1 MARACLNGHHTYITR
16 YTDDSLN
23 PLSNRIIMTC
33 KCVGYTI
40 IDKVDKLIASSE
52 EGYFLPND
60 DTTLL
65 MILERCFGAVKYED
79 IVNTL
84 KYAVEIGYYDKRLL
98 DEERIFTSREA
109 QKMHFDASINRQ
121 ETYILAKYSLL
132 EKEDIKRYGLVKKY
146 GKLVKTTKKVEK
158 SGISTISNEISSLSL
173 NENSLSL
180 EQKPVSYLHKVNKTK
195 VKKNIIKRKE
205 REIKKEDTK
214 LEENSDSES
223 YSISDSNY
231 MDNPHLV
238 VQQLLNNNL
247 LNEEKNI
254 LDIQLINS
262 FCFGLNKQH
271 NFLDIC
277 KASKKVISSWIE
289 KNNSG
294 EEIGDAYSWFT
305 AGMEKQ
311 LEKASNK
318 DTVINASYPVEEN
331 ENLTASSEAEELE
344 KLKEARRK
352 RKERNKK

>member
-109 QKMHFDASINRQ
+109 QKMHFDASTNRQ
-121 ETYILAKYSLL
+121 ETYILTKYSLL
-132 EKEDIKRYGLVKKY
+132 EKEDIKHYGLVKKY

-158 SGISTISNEISSLSL
+158 NNFSSISNEISSPSL
-173 NENSLSL
+173 NETSLSL
-180 EQKPVSYLHKVNKTK
+180 EQKPVSYSHKVNKTK

-205 REIKKEDTK
+205 REIKKDDTK
-214 LEENSDSES
+214 LEENSECDSNSEN
-223 YSISDSNY
+223 DSNY
-231 MDNPHLV
+231 MNNPHLI
-238 VQQLLNNNL
+238 VQQLLSNNL
-247 LNEEKNI
+247 LNEENI
-254 LDIQLINS
+254 LDIQMINS
-262 FCFGLNKQH
+262 FCFELNKKH
-271 NFLDIC
+271 KFLDIC
-277 KASKKVISSWIE
+277 KACKKVIATWIE

-305 AGMEKQ
+305 AGMKNQ
-311 LEKASNK
+311 LEHVSTKE
-318 DTVINASYPVEEN
+318 TVIEDTNPINEES
-331 ENLTASSEAEELE
+331 TTPSISEAEELE
-344 KLKEARRK
+344 KLKKK
-352 RKERNKK
+352 RKERNRK